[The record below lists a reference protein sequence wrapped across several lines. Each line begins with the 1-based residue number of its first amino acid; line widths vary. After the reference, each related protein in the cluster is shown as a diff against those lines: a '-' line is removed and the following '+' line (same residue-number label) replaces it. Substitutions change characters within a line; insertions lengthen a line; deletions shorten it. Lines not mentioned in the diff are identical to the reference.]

1 MRNVLKFLEGI
12 YLAIKTWAI
21 TTQWIRVIKITVC
34 SSVTVLLIFLC
45 AAMLFNETGKFTISF
60 IQDDDDDGAAMISL
74 SESADFS
81 SPTVKLE
88 ADGGVKMTNISGDW
102 LPPGLDSVDGA
113 HNGENY
119 IAYTFYAKNTGE
131 EACILKE
138 EFKIESSVKGADE
151 AIRVRVYKNGKADT
165 YAKIGAN
172 GEPEFGTKAFESDS
186 VAYSKTTEDF
196 ESGQIIKYTLVIW
209 LEGDDPECLDNI
221 KGGNVKM
228 SMNFTVEEI
237 PKE

>member
-1 MRNVLKFLEGI
+1 MRNVFSFLEGI
-12 YLAIKTWAI
+12 YLAIKMWFI

-34 SSVTVLLIFLC
+34 SLVTVLLIFLC
-45 AAMLFNETGKFTISF
+45 AAMLFNETGSFTISF
-60 IQDDDDDGAAMISL
+60 IPRDGDGRAQISL

-81 SPTVKLE
+81 APTVKLD
-88 ADGGVKMTNISGDW
+88 ADGGVRMTNISGDW
-102 LPPGLDSVDGA
+102 LPAGLDGVDGS

-119 IAYTFYAKNTGE
+119 IAYTFYARNTGDD
-131 EACILKE
+131 ACVLKE
-138 EFKIESSVKGADE
+138 EFRIESCVKGADE
-151 AIRVRVYKNGKADT
+151 AIRIRIYKNGKAQT
-165 YAKIGAN
+165 YAKMSAEGT
-172 GEPEFGTKAFESDS
+172 PEFGTKAFESDE
-186 VAYSKTTEDF
+186 VAYSNTTERF
-196 ESGQIIKYTLVIW
+196 ESGDTIKYTLVIW